1 MLMLD
6 IGDYDKL
13 YELVMRLSAL
23 TLLQDAV
30 CDEEYVSYN
39 VDEYDYALTY
49 TRRALYE
56 EQRKTVFEIKT
67 LISSDGF
74 TCRGDS

>member
-6 IGDYDKL
+6 IRDYDKL

-30 CDEEYVSYN
+30 TDEEYISYN
-39 VDEYDYALTY
+39 VAEYDYALIY
-49 TRRALYE
+49 ARKALYD
-56 EQRKTVFEIKT
+56 EQRKTVFDIKT
-67 LISSDGF
+67 LISKESF
-74 TCRGDS
+74 TQKLNK